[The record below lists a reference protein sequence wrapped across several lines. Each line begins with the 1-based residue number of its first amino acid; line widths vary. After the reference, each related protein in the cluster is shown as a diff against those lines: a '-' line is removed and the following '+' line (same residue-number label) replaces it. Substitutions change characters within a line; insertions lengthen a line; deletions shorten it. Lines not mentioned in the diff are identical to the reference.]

1 MNPETPSHLT
11 IHIFTAGFGEGHNSA
26 AKGLHAAIEELAPA
40 GVRSMISDPFALAY
54 PKLNGFLRKGYIG
67 AINRAPKLWSHFYGM
82 LDRGDMVSH
91 RIGGFRKMR
100 KVMERLI
107 AENPPAALVSV
118 YPAYSYVLAEMLGK
132 EAGEI
137 PRITII
143 TDSITVNKV
152 WLRSHSDAFIVANPE
167 TAEVVKESGVNPE
180 KILTLGFPVHPKFS
194 RLAEEH
200 LAPVRTGN
208 RKWKLLYMIN
218 SGKDHAPDL
227 VAHLRERDDIELVV
241 TVGRDKALEAKIQKV
256 AAKPGAPTQIL
267 GWTDE
272 MPRLMMESDLLIGK
286 AGGATVQEAIAAR
299 CPMIVSQV
307 VPGQEEGNALLIESI
322 GCGAISEA
330 PNLVHR
336 RVDQALANE
345 GAELQRWHAAVG
357 QASKPSAALDI
368 AWYLVGKFAEPQ

>member
-1 MNPETPSHLT
+1 MNPVMPTRRT

-26 AKGLHAAIEELAPA
+26 AKGLHAAIEELNPA
-40 GVRSMISDPFALAY
+40 GLQSMISDPFALAY
-54 PKLNGFLRKGYIG
+54 PKMNGFLRKTYIG

-82 LDRGDMVSH
+82 LDRGDLVSK
-91 RIGGFRKMR
+91 RIGGFSKMR
-100 KVMERLI
+100 KVMEGLL

-118 YPAYSYVLAEMLGK
+118 YPAYGYVLAEMLGT
-132 EAGEI
+132 EAAEI

-152 WLRSHSDAFIVANPE
+152 WLRYHSDAFIVANPE
-167 TAEVVKESGVNPE
+167 TAEVVKNAGIAPE

-194 RLAEEH
+194 RLAEAH
-200 LAPVRTGN
+200 QPPVRTGD

-227 VAHLRERDDIELVV
+227 VAHLRKRDDIELVV
-241 TVGRDKALEAKIQKV
+241 TVGRDEALEARIQKV
-256 AAKPGAPTQIL
+256 SAGPGAQTRIL

-272 MPRLMMESDLLIGK
+272 MPQLMMESDLLIGK

-322 GCGAISEA
+322 GCGAIAEA

-336 RVDQALANE
+336 RVDQVLANE
-345 GAELQRWHAAVG
+345 GAELQSWHKAIAK
-357 QASKPSAALDI
+357 ASKPSAALDI
-368 AWYLVGKFAEPQ
+368 AKYLVDHFSRT